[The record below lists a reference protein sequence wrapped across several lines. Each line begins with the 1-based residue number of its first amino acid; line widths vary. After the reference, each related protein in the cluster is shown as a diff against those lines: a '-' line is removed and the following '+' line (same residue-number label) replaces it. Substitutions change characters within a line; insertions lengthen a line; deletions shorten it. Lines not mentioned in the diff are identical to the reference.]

1 MPLELKVNGINCGGC
16 KSSLVTALVGVDGVD
31 EACLDIATKAETG
44 EHPNKVVINAE
55 VDAEKVKAAIA
66 TYAHAPLSSG
76 RARASNTRL
85 LQSAWLLT
93 RLSCSRRIAGSTP
106 AVASSRLLIRSQM
119 NGHRCAPRSAGG
131 RPMRAPGRGQ
141 ARGAAGEGPHTLY
154 CREMPRGVFLQTYS

>member
-66 TYAHAPLSSG
+66 TYAALLGPRASLKHTASVVCVAPHTSLVLSSH
-76 RARASNTRL
+76 RRL
-85 LQSAWLLT
+85 DA
-93 RLSCSRRIAGSTP
+93 
-106 AVASSRLLIRSQM
+106 
-119 NGHRCAPRSAGG
+119 
-131 RPMRAPGRGQ
+131 GRGKF
-141 ARGAAGEGPHTLY
+141 TI
-154 CREMPRGVFLQTYS
+154 VD